1 MDWNRYKDLERQEA
15 DLKRANP
22 VMVEFSYKEFQDFM
36 FGLMLLG
43 RVAGNTRDIDL
54 DIVDRK
60 VRPAAAKIAGRSER
74 LPGLQSCGTNAA
86 ASWKNDFLKK
96 MICRTSRLP
105 AAQPVTST
113 SRSCRRA
120 RRSRPRSTRSE
131 DDAPDRSGDPDRV
144 ATHSA
149 STGPKVGGSYPKTAI
164 I

>member
-60 VRPAAAKIAGRSER
+60 VRPAAAKIAGAFREVAGTAELRDERSRMLEER
-74 LPGLQSCGTNAA
+74 LS
-86 ASWKNDFLKK
+86 
-96 MICRTSRLP
+96 
-105 AAQPVTST
+105 QP
-113 SRSCRRA
+113 
-120 RRSRPRSTRSE
+120 
-131 DDAPDRSGDPDRV
+131 
-144 ATHSA
+144 
-149 STGPKVGGSYPKTAI
+149 
-164 I
+164 